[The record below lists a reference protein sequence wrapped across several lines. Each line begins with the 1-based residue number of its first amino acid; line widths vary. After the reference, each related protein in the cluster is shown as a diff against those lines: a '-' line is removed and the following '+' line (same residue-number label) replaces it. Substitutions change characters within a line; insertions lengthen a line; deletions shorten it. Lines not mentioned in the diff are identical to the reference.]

1 MTTITVTKDGTGK
14 LCGFSEKDKR
24 AYARFRKLIEKL
36 ESGELFTLDYWF
48 PRNPKLHRKH
58 FAMLAVIFDAQE
70 RFEDSEQMRMWL
82 QIGAGHCVYVPGQD
96 GEICAIPKSIAW
108 SKMDDA
114 EFEAHHQAV
123 KDFLRTEHARAF
135 LWPHLSVW
143 NSIDMAETILAEF
156 DS

>member
-1 MTTITVTKDGTGK
+1 MTTIIVTKDETGK
-14 LCGFSEKDKR
+14 LCGFGERHRK
-24 AYARFRKLIEKL
+24 AYARFKKALDKL
-36 ESGELFTLDYWF
+36 EYGELLTLDFWF
-48 PRNPKLHRKH
+48 PRNGRLHRKH

-82 QIGAGHCVYVPGQD
+82 QIGAGHCEYVPGHD

-108 SKMDDA
+108 SKLDDA

-123 KDFLRTEHARAF
+123 KDFLRTAHARSF
-135 LWPHLSVW
+135 LWPHLSEE
-143 NSIDMAETILAEF
+143 NSMDMVDTILAEF